1 MTDNIDTN
9 NDHINDDQLNN
20 DLDNQKKT
28 EKNFFHKHQKSIL
41 LICLFAVSILGGFLG
56 NTLAT
61 HFRSSKQPV
70 FYQSVTTDKNS
81 NKNANSITEISKK
94 TIQSVVEIQTE
105 AVSTNSFFPQ
115 AVTSGAGSGVILSK
129 DGYIVTNH
137 HVIDGADKIR
147 VTTHDHKSY
156 NAKLIGYDS
165 STDLAVVKIEADNL
179 IPAILGSSKSL
190 EVGNTAIAIGN
201 PLGELGGTVTSGII
215 SATDRE
221 ITIDNQQMQLLQTN
235 AAINPGNSG
244 GGLFN
249 DRGELIGIV
258 NAKSSGE
265 NIEGLGFAI
274 PIDHAKPIIESLIKN
289 GFVKDRASLG
299 VMLSVANNPM
309 NPNTSAVF
317 IIDVEKGKAAD
328 KAGLKVGDQI
338 LKIENKKVTDISDIK
353 TVINNHKSGDTITL
367 KVLRENDTKDI
378 KVVLGQAT
386 QENK

>member
-1 MTDNIDTN
+1 MEENIDAN
-9 NDHINDDQLNN
+9 NDQFNDDLEN
-20 DLDNQKKT
+20 
-28 EKNFFHKHQKSIL
+28 KNKDKPKFYHKHQKGISMIL
-41 LICLFAVSILGGFLG
+41 FFVIAMLGGFIG
-56 NTLAT
+56 NALAT
-61 HFRSSKQPV
+61 HFQFSKQPV
-70 FYQSVTTDKNS
+70 FYQSVNTNNNTNKNS
-81 NKNANSITEISKK
+81 NSITEISKK

-105 AVSTNSFFPQ
+105 AISTNSFFPQ
-115 AVTSGAGSGVILSK
+115 AITSGAGSGVILSK

-137 HVIDGADKIR
+137 HVINGADKIR
-147 VTTHDHKSY
+147 VITHDHKSY
-156 NAKLIGYDS
+156 DAKLIGYDA
-165 STDLAVVKIEADNL
+165 STDLAVVKIDAKDL
-179 IPAILGSSKSL
+179 IPAILGSSKKL

-249 DRGELIGIV
+249 ERGELIGIV

-274 PIDHAKPIIESLIKN
+274 PIDHAKPIIESLISN
-289 GFVKDRASLG
+289 GYVKDRASLG

-317 IIDVEKGKAAD
+317 IVNVEKGSAAD
-328 KAGLKVGDQI
+328 KAGLKAGDQI
-338 LKIENKKVTDISDIK
+338 LKIENKKVSDVSDVK
-353 TVINNHKSGDTITL
+353 TVINNHKSGDTVSL
-367 KVLRENDTKDI
+367 KILRENDTKDI
-378 KVVLGQAT
+378 KVKLGETKQK
-386 QENK
+386 Q

>member
-1 MTDNIDTN
+1 MEENIDTN
-9 NDHINDDQLNN
+9 NNQVNDDLETKSK
-20 DLDNQKKT
+20 DKPK
-28 EKNFFHKHQKSIL
+28 FYHKHQKAISMV
-41 LICLFAVSILGGFLG
+41 LFFIIAMLGGFIG
-56 NTLAT
+56 NALAT
-61 HFRSSKQPV
+61 HFQFSKQPV
-70 FYQSVTTDKNS
+70 FYQSVNTNNNS
-81 NKNANSITEISKK
+81 SKDSNSITEISKK
-94 TIQSVVEIQTE
+94 AIQSVVEIQTE
-105 AVSTNSFFPQ
+105 AISTNSFFPQ
-115 AVTSGAGSGVILSK
+115 AITSGAGSGVILSK

-137 HVIDGADKIR
+137 HVINGADKIR
-147 VTTHDHKSY
+147 VITHDHKSY
-156 NAKLIGYDS
+156 DAKLIGYDA
-165 STDLAVVKIEADNL
+165 STDLAVVKIEAKDL
-179 IPAILGSSKSL
+179 IPAILGSSKNL

-249 DRGELIGIV
+249 ERGELIGIV

-274 PIDHAKPIIESLIKN
+274 PIDHAKPIIESLISNGYVKN
-289 GFVKDRASLG
+289 RASLG

-317 IIDVEKGKAAD
+317 IVNVEKGSAAD

-338 LKIENKKVTDISDIK
+338 LKIENKKVTDVSDIK
-353 TVINNHKSGDTITL
+353 TVINNHKSGDTVSL
-367 KVLRENDTKDI
+367 KILRENDTKDI
-378 KVVLGQAT
+378 KVKLGETKQK
-386 QENK
+386 Q

>member
-1 MTDNIDTN
+1 MEENIDTN
-9 NDHINDDQLNN
+9 NNQLNDDLEN
-20 DLDNQKKT
+20 
-28 EKNFFHKHQKSIL
+28 KNKDKPTFYHKHQKAISMIL
-41 LICLFAVSILGGFLG
+41 FFVIAVLGGFIG
-56 NTLAT
+56 NALST
-61 HFRSSKQPV
+61 HFQFSKQPV
-70 FYQSVTTDKNS
+70 FYQSVNTNNSTNKNS
-81 NKNANSITEISKK
+81 NSITEISKK
-94 TIQSVVEIQTE
+94 AIQSVVEIQTE
-105 AVSTNSFFPQ
+105 AISTNSFFPQ
-115 AVTSGAGSGVILSK
+115 AITSGAGSGVILSK

-137 HVIDGADKIR
+137 HVINDADKIR
-147 VTTHDHKSY
+147 VITHDHKSY
-156 NAKLIGYDS
+156 DAKLIGYDA
-165 STDLAVVKIEADNL
+165 STDLAVVKIDAKDL

-249 DRGELIGIV
+249 DHGELIGIV

-274 PIDHAKPIIESLIKN
+274 PIDHAKPIIESLISN
-289 GFVKDRASLG
+289 GYVKDRASLG

-317 IIDVEKGKAAD
+317 IVNVEKGSAAD
-328 KAGLKVGDQI
+328 KAGLKAGDQI
-338 LKIENKKVTDISDIK
+338 LKIENKKVSDVSDIK
-353 TVINNHKSGDTITL
+353 TVINNHKSGDTVSL
-367 KVLRENDTKDI
+367 KILRENDTKDI
-378 KVVLGQAT
+378 KVKLGEAKQN
-386 QENK
+386 Q